1 MARQQKVIGSN
12 ENWGTT
18 DSLEAILAH
27 RSSREWSCQNWMEQ
41 AVLGGP
47 LVVILRKAQLK
58 ANLSGYLLAEYPIYS

>member
-58 ANLSGYLLAEYPIYS
+58 AKSNSVSLSFG